1 MIDDVPVKIITL
13 SNDTQ
18 LVAGVESVSDLEFRL
33 ITPLRISR
41 HYSETETG
49 SMMESF
55 SLMNWIPFSDDQE
68 YYMNRNLIINIAN
81 LSRNF
86 VQDYYEV
93 VERIYYATDSG
104 FEPDAPESKLDED
117 YDDDWIDELHSTKLH

>member
-1 MIDDVPVKIITL
+1 MFDDVPVKIITL

-93 VERIYYATDSG
+93 VERTYYATDS
-104 FEPDAPESKLDED
+104 EPEASESKLDED
-117 YDDDWIDELHSTKLH
+117 YDDDLIDELHRTKLH